1 MRIQC
6 IVITLIA
13 MMFPYFAGTASAADA
28 APCTRPQTPSYMTD
42 PEGNY
47 AKALKEFDAFTQ
59 QAFDYLT
66 CLDKQADTGAALMAR
81 RQITALM
88 AAAKSSLQLCKE

>member
-1 MRIQC
+1 
-6 IVITLIA
+6 
-13 MMFPYFAGTASAADA
+13 MMMLAAPLPAHSTDKGTADA

-47 AKALKEFDAFTQ
+47 AKALKEFDAFTG

>member
-1 MRIQC
+1 
-6 IVITLIA
+6 
-13 MMFPYFAGTASAADA
+13 MMMLAAPLPATAADA